1 MQQFF
6 KVLQGYLTTQLMHI
20 SWHEFQQQLHDAI
33 HSVDDLRAAHDS
45 YLDSCLFKYVFALT
59 TELFRIV
66 FHA

>member
-20 SWHEFQQQLHDAI
+20 SWHEFQQQLHDAV
-33 HSVDDLRAAHDS
+33 HSVDDLRTAHDS

-59 TELFRIV
+59 D
-66 FHA
+66 